1 MASYTIPAIEARMGS
16 SRYYQAI
23 MTARELAATVRA
35 AMDFEEFDSFMAHE
49 RMQRKLSEE
58 RVEQEIVPY
67 LTNSAD
73 RFFGSIIVLV
83 YKPDQFDFESLQKLK
98 HGDFKGTYSGLNSRL
113 GALTIAGGKL
123 FALDGQH
130 RLHALRTITSGAAKT
145 PILNLPIEGEF
156 KNNIGDDELSVIFLE
171 FESIEKAR
179 RIFNKVNR
187 YAKPTTSS
195 TNILT
200 SEDDGYAIITRC
212 LMSDDDP
219 LKFDAI
225 SEPPIPRLFSNG
237 KDVLQI
243 EGLTL
248 KQNSPSLTTL
258 QVVYDSVQEIC
269 KATEQPSL
277 DERKTIVRPSDEVL
291 RDAYEVCA
299 KWWKTLMDDFQPF
312 TRAFR
317 MPNFITEDRHFDEK
331 FSIAYRPKGLEAII
345 GGLLLAEQC
354 SRLAPSTL
362 VQRANKLNMQLS
374 ADMWR
379 GILGGSN
386 GKIITKQIPLA
397 KMLIAYQLV
406 GDQIGARRFAKLED
420 DYKTVKAENGINVR
434 VVPRPVF

>member
-1 MASYTIPAIEARMGS
+1 
-16 SRYYQAI
+16 
-23 MTARELAATVRA
+23 
-35 AMDFEEFDSFMAHE
+35 MAHE

-58 RVEQEIVPY
+58 RVEKEIVPY

-83 YKPDQFDFESLQKLK
+83 YKPNQFDFESLQMLK

-113 GALTIAGGKL
+113 GALTITGGKL

-130 RLHALRTITSGAAKT
+130 RLHALRTITSGVAKS
-145 PILNLPIEGEF
+145 PILNLPIEGPF
-156 KNNIGDDELSVIFLE
+156 KNEVGNDELSVIFLE

-187 YAKPTTSS
+187 YAKPTTTS

-212 LMSDDDP
+212 LMGSDDP
-219 LKFDAI
+219 QKFDAI
-225 SEPPIPRLFSNG
+225 SEPPIPSLFSNG
-237 KDVLQI
+237 KQVLEI
-243 EGLTL
+243 EGVTL

-269 KATEQPSL
+269 KATQQPTL
-277 DERKTIVRPSDEVL
+277 DERKTIVRPTEDVL
-291 RDAYEVCA
+291 REAYEQCA
-299 KWWKTLMDDFQPF
+299 KWWQTLIDEFQPF

-331 FSIAYRPKGLEAII
+331 FSVAYRPKGLEAII
-345 GGLLLAEQC
+345 GGLLIAEQC

-374 ADMWR
+374 ADMWK
-379 GILGGSN
+379 GILGGGN
-386 GKIITKQIPLA
+386 GKIIIKHMPLA

-406 GDQIGARRFAKLED
+406 GDQIGARRFAKLEE
-420 DYKTVKAENGINVR
+420 DYKAVKAANGINVR
-434 VVPRPVF
+434 VVPRPLV

>member
-58 RVEQEIVPY
+58 RVEKEIVPY

-83 YKPDQFDFESLQKLK
+83 YKHNQFDFESLKMLK

-113 GALTIAGGKL
+113 GALTITGGKL

-130 RLHALRTITSGAAKT
+130 RLHALRTITSGVAKS
-145 PILNLPIEGEF
+145 PILNLPIEGPF
-156 KNNIGDDELSVIFLE
+156 KNEVGNDELSVIFLE

-187 YAKPTTSS
+187 YAKPTTTS

-212 LMSDDDP
+212 LMGSDDP
-219 LKFDAI
+219 QKFDAI
-225 SEPPIPRLFSNG
+225 SEPPIPPMFSNG
-237 KDVLQI
+237 KQVLEI
-243 EGLTL
+243 EGVTL

-269 KATEQPSL
+269 KATQQPTL
-277 DERKTIVRPSDEVL
+277 DERKTIVRPTEDVL
-291 RDAYEVCA
+291 REAYEQCA
-299 KWWKTLMDDFQPF
+299 KWWQTLIDEFQPF

-331 FSIAYRPKGLEAII
+331 FSVAYRPKGLEAII
-345 GGLLLAEQC
+345 GGLLIAEQC

-374 ADMWR
+374 ADMWK
-379 GILGGSN
+379 GILGGGN
-386 GKIITKQIPLA
+386 GKIIIKHMPLA

-406 GDQIGARRFAKLED
+406 GDQIGARRFAKLEE
-420 DYKTVKAENGINVR
+420 DYKAVKAANGINVR
-434 VVPRPVF
+434 VVPRPLV